1 MINVRKAAIIGCGF
15 VGSSIAF
22 SLMQRGLYSE
32 LVLIDANQAKAEGE
46 AMDLSHGLPYAASMQ
61 IYAGT
66 YDDVADCAMVILT
79 AGANQKPGETR
90 LDLID
95 KNVAILKSIIP
106 ELTKRLFQGIL
117 LVVSNPVDVLTYAA
131 WKLSGLP
138 ARHVIGSGT
147 VLDTARLKYL
157 LGQYL
162 GVDSRNVHAAI
173 IGEHGDS
180 ELAVWSSANIS
191 SLDLD
196 HFCQLRGKKNYRAE
210 LDRIYHEVR
219 DSAYEIIERKGAT
232 YYGIAMAVARIA
244 ECIVKNESA
253 MLPISAVLEGE
264 YGLENLC
271 LSIPA
276 IVGQD
281 GVETVLGDP
290 PGPPG
295 EVRPPLLRRAA
306 PGGHRASGALVSKQ
320 TVPRTAPGDCFR
332 YLGRTTPASG
342 PVRGMY
348 QFPISTATARSRS
361 RGSVNSQLP
370 RTHSSPGVIIPD
382 RLRNSQSGCRPHRSP
397 RRARCP
403 RSRLRSSRS
412 STAPKGL
419 MANVVG

>member
-1 MINVRKAAIIGCGF
+1 MINVRKAAVIGCGF

-22 SLMQRGLYSE
+22 SLMQRGLYSQ

-79 AGANQKPGETR
+79 AGASQKPGESR

-106 ELTKRLFQGIL
+106 KLTRRKFQGIL

-131 WKLSGLP
+131 WRLSGLP

-157 LGQYL
+157 LGQEL
-162 GVDSRNVHAAI
+162 GVDSRNVHAAV

-196 HFCQLRGKKNYRAE
+196 RFCQLRGKEDYRAVLE
-210 LDRIYHEVR
+210 RIYREVR
-219 DSAYEIIERKGAT
+219 DSAYEIIARKGAT

-244 ECIVKNESA
+244 ECIAKNESA
-253 MLPISAVLEGE
+253 MLPVSAVLEGQ
-264 YGLENLC
+264 YGLSGLC
-271 LSIPA
+271 LSIPT

-281 GVETVLGDP
+281 GAETVL
-290 PGPPG
+290 
-295 EVRPPLLRRAA
+295 EIPLSPRERAA
-306 PGGHRASGALVSKQ
+306 LLSSAQ
-320 TVPRTAPGDCFR
+320 
-332 YLGRTTPASG
+332 
-342 PVRGMY
+342 
-348 QFPISTATARSRS
+348 
-361 RGSVNSQLP
+361 QL
-370 RTHSSPGVIIPD
+370 RDVIRQLELP
-382 RLRNSQSGCRPHRSP
+382 
-397 RRARCP
+397 
-403 RSRLRSSRS
+403 
-412 STAPKGL
+412 
-419 MANVVG
+419 

>member
-79 AGANQKPGETR
+79 AGTNQKPGETR

-106 ELTKRLFQGIL
+106 ELTRRLFQGIL

-162 GVDSRNVHAAI
+162 QVDSRNVHAAV

-196 HFCQLRGKKNYRAE
+196 HFCQLRGKKDYRTG

-244 ECIVKNESA
+244 QCIVKNESA
-253 MLPISAVLEGE
+253 MLPVSVVLEGQ

-271 LSIPA
+271 LSIPS

-281 GVETVLGDP
+281 GVETVL
-290 PGPPG
+290 
-295 EVRPPLLRRAA
+295 EIPLAPQERAA
-306 PGGHRASGALVSKQ
+306 LLASAQQLQEVIGHLEL
-320 TVPRTAPGDCFR
+320 T
-332 YLGRTTPASG
+332 
-342 PVRGMY
+342 
-348 QFPISTATARSRS
+348 
-361 RGSVNSQLP
+361 
-370 RTHSSPGVIIPD
+370 
-382 RLRNSQSGCRPHRSP
+382 
-397 RRARCP
+397 
-403 RSRLRSSRS
+403 
-412 STAPKGL
+412 
-419 MANVVG
+419 